1 VIKGKTVRTKP
12 NPVMIDIYTAVKEKH
27 NIILAVDIMQFTSLI
42 SLVTVSRNIKFIT
55 AMHLSD
61 QKKKTIVHAVKQA
74 IAVYQGK
81 GHTVTDIEF
90 TETEKKPIHPILAD
104 NEFEAIREKKGK
116 CDIRVNVT
124 AKSEHVPEV
133 ERQNRV
139 IKERARAIIQTLP
152 YNHTPKK
159 IRIALI
165 QYVVFWLNSI
175 PKNGQD
181 YSTRDLIFGE
191 RKLNYDTDKNSIM
204 IQCVRYP
211 LEPMHKF
218 IMTLK

>member
-152 YNHTPKK
+152 YNHIPRK

-165 QYVVFWLNSI
+165 LVEQYTEKWTGLF
-175 PKNGQD
+175 
-181 YSTRDLIFGE
+181 
-191 RKLNYDTDKNSIM
+191 
-204 IQCVRYP
+204 
-211 LEPMHKF
+211 HKRF
-218 IMTLK
+218 NLWRAKTQL